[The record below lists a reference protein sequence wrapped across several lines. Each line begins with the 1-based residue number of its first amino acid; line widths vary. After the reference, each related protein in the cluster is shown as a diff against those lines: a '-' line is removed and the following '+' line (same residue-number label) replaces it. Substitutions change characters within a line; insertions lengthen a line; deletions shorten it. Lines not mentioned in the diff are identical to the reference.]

1 MNSLFRQT
9 TRNNSSIMKNINLSS
24 TNKPICFAHRGASG
38 HEPENTLLAVQKALS
53 LGAPWIE
60 VDVYA
65 VENQLIVIHDP
76 TLERT
81 TNGSGHV
88 MERTI
93 SYLRSLDAGKGQRMP
108 FLREVFDLVSDQAG
122 INVEL
127 KGPNTA
133 EPVISL
139 TDEYV
144 MNHHWTYDRVI
155 VSSFDHD
162 ELKKVKALQP
172 KILIG
177 ALISRIPENGAQFAE
192 ALGAYS
198 VHVKMRVI
206 NRRFV
211 DDAHQRN
218 LKVFVYTVNSP
229 EEIEELRSLDVD
241 GIFTNY
247 PELLNNRN
255 S

>member
-1 MNSLFRQT
+1 
-9 TRNNSSIMKNINLSS
+9 MKNIYHSS
-24 TNKPICFAHRGASG
+24 PNKPLCFAHRGASG

-88 MERTI
+88 MEKTLT
-93 SYLRSLDAGKGQRMP
+93 YLRSLDAGKGQRIP
-108 FLREVFDLVSDQAG
+108 FLQEVFDLVSDQAG

-139 TDEYV
+139 IDEFI
-144 MNHHWTYDRVI
+144 MNHHWTYDRVLI
-155 VSSFDHD
+155 SSFNHD

-172 KILIG
+172 KIRIG
-177 ALISRIPENGAQFAE
+177 ALISRIPDNHARFAE

-198 VHVKMRVI
+198 VHVKMKVI
-206 NRRFV
+206 NRQFV
-211 DDAHQRN
+211 DDAHQRDLN
-218 LKVFVYTVNSP
+218 VFVYTVNST
-229 EEIEELRSLDVD
+229 EEIEKMMSLGVD

-247 PELLNNRN
+247 PELLTLL
-255 S
+255 SD

>member
-1 MNSLFRQT
+1 MP
-9 TRNNSSIMKNINLSS
+9 S
-24 TNKPICFAHRGASG
+24 TNKPLCFAHRGASG

-81 TNGSGHV
+81 TNGSGQV
-88 MERTI
+88 MGKTL
-93 SYLRSLDAGKGQRMP
+93 SYLRSLDAGKGQKIP
-108 FLREVFDLVSDQAG
+108 LLREIFDLVSDKAG

-133 EPVISL
+133 EPAVSL
-139 TDEYV
+139 IDEYI
-144 MNHHWTYDRVI
+144 MNHHWDYDRVL
-155 VSSFDHD
+155 VSSFNHD
-162 ELKKVKALQP
+162 ELTKVKAQQP
-172 KILIG
+172 KIRIG
-177 ALISRIPENGAQFAE
+177 ALISKIPENGAQFAE

-198 VHVKMRVI
+198 VHVKMKVI
-206 NRRFV
+206 NRQFV

-229 EEIEELRSLDVD
+229 EEIETLRSLSVD

-247 PELLNNRN
+247 PELLK
-255 S
+255 